1 MWKRVLI
8 MEDEIL
14 FPGATIG
21 IIGESPNGIM
31 LEQAAHKL
39 GFDVIA
45 YGPNE
50 EAPTLRGADVKVVGT
65 YTDQAKLQDFA
76 QRCSLVTYE
85 SETIP
90 AQTIAY
96 LSRFTKLPQGSET
109 LEIVQDRLLERTFFE
124 QSNLNIAP
132 YATIVNL
139 DDVYQAISSIGYPA
153 ILKPI
158 QKGFSKKIVIKK
170 QTDIAKCA
178 DIIDQGT
185 FILESMIPYQKELAV
200 TMSKDKNGDI
210 KFYPLVEAEYRQG
223 KLHQVLA
230 PAQVDSDVAN
240 EIRRLSELVVKQV
253 KSVGVMTLSFFLT
266 ETGALYVKRLVTGV
280 NSLGY
285 VFSRAANVDIFE
297 QHLRVLANMPLAQPE
312 LIQATG
318 MVMIEQDKR
327 EALRTQWLLKT
338 NWHYQFYRYPKSMT
352 TLNWGHVLVTGE
364 SSQAIKEQVASTGIW
379 DKLEE

>member
-1 MWKRVLI
+1 

-45 YGPNE
+45 YGPDE
-50 EAPTLRGADVKVVGT
+50 EAPTLRGADVKMVGT

-364 SSQAIKEQVASTGIW
+364 SSQAIKEQVAATGIW

>member
-223 KLHQVLA
+223 KLHQVLV

-364 SSQAIKEQVASTGIW
+364 SSQAIKEQVAATGIW

>member
-1 MWKRVLI
+1 

-338 NWHYQFYRYPKSMT
+338 NWHYQFYRYPKSMP

-364 SSQAIKEQVASTGIW
+364 SSQAIKEQVAATGIW

>member
-1 MWKRVLI
+1 

-230 PAQVDSDVAN
+230 PAQVDSDVDN

-253 KSVGVMTLSFFLT
+253 KSVGIMTLSFFLT

-364 SSQAIKEQVASTGIW
+364 SSQAIKEQVAATGIW

>member
-45 YGPNE
+45 YGPDE

-85 SETIP
+85 SETVP

-253 KSVGVMTLSFFLT
+253 KLVGIMTLSFFLT
-266 ETGALYVKRLVTGV
+266 ETGALYVKRLITGV

-364 SSQAIKEQVASTGIW
+364 SSQAIKEQVAATGIW

>member
-1 MWKRVLI
+1 

-85 SETIP
+85 SETIS

-253 KSVGVMTLSFFLT
+253 KSVGIMTLSFFLT

-364 SSQAIKEQVASTGIW
+364 SSQAIKEQVAATGIW

>member
-1 MWKRVLI
+1 

-31 LEQAAHKL
+31 LEQVAHKL

-65 YTDQAKLQDFA
+65 YTDKAKLQDFA

-253 KSVGVMTLSFFLT
+253 KSVGIMTLSFFLT

-352 TLNWGHVLVTGE
+352 TLNLGHVLVTGE
-364 SSQAIKEQVASTGIW
+364 SSQAIKEQVAATGIW

>member
-1 MWKRVLI
+1 

-223 KLHQVLA
+223 KLHQVLT

-253 KSVGVMTLSFFLT
+253 KLVGIMTLSFFLT

-364 SSQAIKEQVASTGIW
+364 SSQAIKEQVAATGIW

>member
-1 MWKRVLI
+1 

-223 KLHQVLA
+223 KLHQVLT

-364 SSQAIKEQVASTGIW
+364 SSQAIKEQVAATGIW

>member
-1 MWKRVLI
+1 

-253 KSVGVMTLSFFLT
+253 KSVGIMTLSFFLT

-327 EALRTQWLLKT
+327 EVLRTQWLLKT

-364 SSQAIKEQVASTGIW
+364 SSQAIKEQVAATGIW

>member
-1 MWKRVLI
+1 

-327 EALRTQWLLKT
+327 EVLRTQWLLKT

-364 SSQAIKEQVASTGIW
+364 SSQAIKEQVAATGIW

>member
-1 MWKRVLI
+1 
-8 MEDEIL
+8 
-14 FPGATIG
+14 
-21 IIGESPNGIM
+21 M

-253 KSVGVMTLSFFLT
+253 KLVGVMTLSFFLT

-364 SSQAIKEQVASTGIW
+364 SSQAIKEQVAATGIW

>member
-1 MWKRVLI
+1 

-65 YTDQAKLQDFA
+65 YTDQDKLQDFA

-364 SSQAIKEQVASTGIW
+364 SSQAIKEQVAATGIW

>member
-1 MWKRVLI
+1 

-96 LSRFTKLPQGSET
+96 LGRFTKLPQGSET

-253 KSVGVMTLSFFLT
+253 KSVGIMTLSFFLT

-364 SSQAIKEQVASTGIW
+364 SSQAIKEQVAATGIW

>member
-1 MWKRVLI
+1 

-266 ETGALYVKRLVTGV
+266 ETGTLYVKRLVTGV

-364 SSQAIKEQVASTGIW
+364 SSQAIKEQVAATGIW

>member
-1 MWKRVLI
+1 

-253 KSVGVMTLSFFLT
+253 KSVGVMILSFFLT

-364 SSQAIKEQVASTGIW
+364 SSQAIKEQVAATGIW

>member
-1 MWKRVLI
+1 

-170 QTDIAKCA
+170 QADIAKCA

-253 KSVGVMTLSFFLT
+253 KLVGIMTLSFFLT

-364 SSQAIKEQVASTGIW
+364 SSQAIKEQVAATGIW

>member
-1 MWKRVLI
+1 

-96 LSRFTKLPQGSET
+96 LSRFTKLPQGSEI

-230 PAQVDSDVAN
+230 PAQVNSDVAN

-253 KSVGVMTLSFFLT
+253 KSVGIMTLSFFLT

-364 SSQAIKEQVASTGIW
+364 SSQAIKEQVAATGIW

>member
-1 MWKRVLI
+1 

-45 YGPNE
+45 YGPDE

-253 KSVGVMTLSFFLT
+253 KLVGVMTLSFFLT
-266 ETGALYVKRLVTGV
+266 ETGTLYVKRLVTGV

-364 SSQAIKEQVASTGIW
+364 SSQAIKEQVAATGIW

>member
-1 MWKRVLI
+1 

-210 KFYPLVEAEYRQG
+210 KFYSLVEAEYRQG

-253 KSVGVMTLSFFLT
+253 KSVGIMTLSFFLT

-364 SSQAIKEQVASTGIW
+364 SSQAIKEQVAATGIW

>member
-1 MWKRVLI
+1 

-96 LSRFTKLPQGSET
+96 LSQFTKLPQGSET

-364 SSQAIKEQVASTGIW
+364 SSQAIKEQVAATGIW

>member
-1 MWKRVLI
+1 

-200 TMSKDKNGDI
+200 TMSKDKNGDV

-253 KSVGVMTLSFFLT
+253 KSVGIMTLSFFLT

-352 TLNWGHVLVTGE
+352 TLNWGHILVTGE
-364 SSQAIKEQVASTGIW
+364 SSQAIKEQVAATGIW

>member
-1 MWKRVLI
+1 

-253 KSVGVMTLSFFLT
+253 KSVGIMTLSFFLT

-352 TLNWGHVLVTGE
+352 TPNWGHVLVTGE
-364 SSQAIKEQVASTGIW
+364 SSQAIKEQVAATGIW

>member
-1 MWKRVLI
+1 

-21 IIGESPNGIM
+21 IIGESPSGIM

-253 KSVGVMTLSFFLT
+253 KLVGVMTLSFFLT
-266 ETGALYVKRLVTGV
+266 ETGTLYVKRLVTGV

-364 SSQAIKEQVASTGIW
+364 SSQAIKEQVAATGIW

>member
-1 MWKRVLI
+1 

-352 TLNWGHVLVTGE
+352 TLTWGHVLVTGE
-364 SSQAIKEQVASTGIW
+364 SSQAIKEQVAATGIW

>member
-1 MWKRVLI
+1 

-96 LSRFTKLPQGSET
+96 LSRFTKLPQGSEI

-253 KSVGVMTLSFFLT
+253 KSVGIMTLSFFLT

-364 SSQAIKEQVASTGIW
+364 SSQAIKEQVAATGIW

>member
-1 MWKRVLI
+1 

-96 LSRFTKLPQGSET
+96 LGRFTKLPQGSET

-210 KFYPLVEAEYRQG
+210 KFYPPVEAEYRQG

-253 KSVGVMTLSFFLT
+253 KSVGIMTLSFFLT

-364 SSQAIKEQVASTGIW
+364 SSQAIKEQVAATGIW

>member
-1 MWKRVLI
+1 

-76 QRCSLVTYE
+76 QRCSVVTYE

-253 KSVGVMTLSFFLT
+253 KSVGIMTLSFFLT

-364 SSQAIKEQVASTGIW
+364 SSQAIKEQVAATGIW

>member
-1 MWKRVLI
+1 
-8 MEDEIL
+8 MEEEIL

-253 KSVGVMTLSFFLT
+253 KLVGVMTLSFFLT
-266 ETGALYVKRLVTGV
+266 ETGTLYVKRLVTGV

-364 SSQAIKEQVASTGIW
+364 SSQAIKEQVAATGIW

>member
-1 MWKRVLI
+1 

-253 KSVGVMTLSFFLT
+253 KSVGIMTLSFFLT

-297 QHLRVLANMPLAQPE
+297 QHLRTLANMPLAQPE

-352 TLNWGHVLVTGE
+352 TLNWGHILVTGE
-364 SSQAIKEQVASTGIW
+364 SSQAIKEQVAATGIW

>member
-1 MWKRVLI
+1 

-253 KSVGVMTLSFFLT
+253 KSVGIMTLSFFLT

-364 SSQAIKEQVASTGIW
+364 SSQAIKEQVAATGIW
-379 DKLEE
+379 DKSEE

>member
-1 MWKRVLI
+1 

-31 LEQAAHKL
+31 LEEAAHKL

-200 TMSKDKNGDI
+200 TMSKDKNGDV

-253 KSVGVMTLSFFLT
+253 KSVGIMTLSFFLT

-364 SSQAIKEQVASTGIW
+364 SSQAIKEQVAATGIW

>member
-1 MWKRVLI
+1 

-85 SETIP
+85 SETIS

-253 KSVGVMTLSFFLT
+253 KSVGIMTLSFFLT

-297 QHLRVLANMPLAQPE
+297 QHLRVLANIPLAQPE

-364 SSQAIKEQVASTGIW
+364 SSQAIKEQVAATGIW

>member
-1 MWKRVLI
+1 

-223 KLHQVLA
+223 KLHQVLV

-253 KSVGVMTLSFFLT
+253 KSVGIMTLSFFLT

-364 SSQAIKEQVASTGIW
+364 SSQAIKEQVAATGIW

>member
-1 MWKRVLI
+1 

-223 KLHQVLA
+223 KLHQVLV

-364 SSQAIKEQVASTGIW
+364 SSQAIKEQVAATGIW

>member
-1 MWKRVLI
+1 

-266 ETGALYVKRLVTGV
+266 EIGALYVKRLVTGV

>member
-1 MWKRVLI
+1 

-96 LSRFTKLPQGSET
+96 LSRVTKLPQGSET

-253 KSVGVMTLSFFLT
+253 KSVGIMTLSFFLT

-364 SSQAIKEQVASTGIW
+364 SSQAIKEQVAATGIW

>member
-253 KSVGVMTLSFFLT
+253 KLVGVMTLSFFLT

-364 SSQAIKEQVASTGIW
+364 SSQAIKEQVAATGIW

>member
-1 MWKRVLI
+1 

-200 TMSKDKNGDI
+200 TMSKDKNGDV

-253 KSVGVMTLSFFLT
+253 KSVGIMTLSFFLT

-364 SSQAIKEQVASTGIW
+364 SSQAIKEQVAATGIW